1 MLMGAVG
8 GRAELMELLAPTG
21 SVYQAGTLSGNPLAM
36 AAGIETLDELR
47 SSRHYITLEE
57 SAAALAQGLQTAADE
72 AEVPVTV
79 NRIGSMMTPF
89 FQPAAGQHTA
99 GPVRTWEDA
108 DAADREAYGRF
119 FHGMLDRGVY
129 PPPAQFEA
137 WFLSVTHSNQDIE
150 RTIQAAR
157 EALAGAKGN

>member
-1 MLMGAVG
+1 V
-8 GRAELMELLAPTG
+8 
-21 SVYQAGTLSGNPLAM
+21 
-36 AAGIETLDELR
+36 
-47 SSRHYITLEE
+47 TLEE
-57 SAAALAQGLQTAADE
+57 SAAAVAHGLQTAADD
-72 AEVPVTV
+72 AEIPVTV

-89 FQPAAGQHTA
+89 FRHEPGL
-99 GPVRTWEDA
+99 VRTWEDA

-157 EALAGAKGN
+157 EALAGTRGN